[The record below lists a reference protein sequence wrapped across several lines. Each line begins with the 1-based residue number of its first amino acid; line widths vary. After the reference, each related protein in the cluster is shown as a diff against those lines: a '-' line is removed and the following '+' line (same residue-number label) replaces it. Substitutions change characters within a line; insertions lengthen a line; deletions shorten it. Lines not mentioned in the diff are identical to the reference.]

1 MALKDYAELL
11 PEDKREAYKAEI
23 DKAVFIESKE
33 DAERIAATNQ
43 YMKAVSQSIIDKRF
57 QDREEK
63 FKKDEL
69 PKLLEE
75 ERKKGQKQPWEIE
88 IEKLK
93 KENEDAK
100 RETALEKQRTRAMA
114 KLSEL
119 KMPAKLADKYTGLTD
134 EETDSLLKELVDTIM
149 PWKDKAVT
157 EIKERYGTQK
167 DPIGGDGADKGTMSR
182 REFEALPADK
192 KTEVARTTKIVD
204 NPAV

>member
-1 MALKDYAELL
+1 MALKDYADLL
-11 PEDKREAYKAEI
+11 PEDKREAYKAEV
-23 DKAVFIESKE
+23 DKAIFIESKE
-33 DAERIAATNQ
+33 DAERVASTNQ

-57 QDREEK
+57 QDREET
-63 FKKDEL
+63 FKKNEL

-75 ERKKGQKQPWEIE
+75 ERKKGQKQPWEVE

-119 KMPAKLADKYTGLTD
+119 KLPAKLADKYTGLTD
-134 EETDSLLKELVDTIM
+134 EETDGLLKELVDTIL

-157 EIKERYGTQK
+157 EIKERYGTQ
-167 DPIGGDGADKGTMSR
+167 PNPQGGDWADKGTMSR
-182 REFEALPADK
+182 KEFESLPAGK
-192 KTEVARTTKIVD
+192 KMEVARTTKIVD
-204 NPAV
+204 NPAL

>member
-1 MALKDYAELL
+1 MALKDYADLL
-11 PEDKREAYKAEI
+11 PEDKREAYKAEV
-23 DKAVFIESKE
+23 DKAIFIESKE
-33 DAERIAATNQ
+33 DAERVANTNQ
-43 YMKAVSQSIIDKRF
+43 YLKAVSQSIIDKRF

-119 KMPAKLADKYTGLTD
+119 KLPAKLAGKYTGLTD
-134 EETDSLLKELVDTIM
+134 EETDGLLKELVDTIL

-157 EIKERYGTQK
+157 EIKERYGTQ
-167 DPIGGDGADKGTMSR
+167 PNPQGGDGADKGTMSR
-182 REFEALPADK
+182 KEFEALPAGK
-192 KTEVARTTKIVD
+192 KIEVARTTKIVD
-204 NPAV
+204 NPAL

>member
-1 MALKDYAELL
+1 L
-11 PEDKREAYKAEI
+11 
-23 DKAVFIESKE
+23 
-33 DAERIAATNQ
+33 
-43 YMKAVSQSIIDKRF
+43 KAVSQSIIDKRF

-114 KLSEL
+114 KLAEL
-119 KMPAKLADKYTGLTD
+119 KLPAKLADKYTGLTD
-134 EETDSLLKELVDTIM
+134 EETDGLLKELVDTIL

-157 EIKERYGTQK
+157 EIKERYGTQ
-167 DPIGGDGADKGTMSR
+167 PNPQGGDGADKGTMSR
-182 REFEALPADK
+182 KEFESLPAGK
-192 KTEVARTTKIVD
+192 KMEVARTTKIVD
-204 NPAV
+204 NPAL

>member
-75 ERKKGQKQPWEIE
+75 ERKKGQKSELELKFDEEVKRREKLERDIAIERQKTRALKIATEKGIPAELIDGYIGETEIE
-88 IEKLK
+88 
-93 KENEDAK
+93 
-100 RETALEKQRTRAMA
+100 
-114 KLSEL
+114 
-119 KMPAKLADKYTGLTD
+119 TD
-134 EETDSLLKELVDTIM
+134 ERLDKLFKVVL
-149 PWKDKAVT
+149 PWRDKAVT

-182 REFEALPADK
+182 REFESLPAEK
-192 KTEVARTTKIVD
+192 KIEVAKTTKIVD
-204 NPAV
+204 NPAL